1 MNISQVRI
9 TLRYE
14 EKLKCFANITFDDCF
29 VVRGVK
35 VIEGTNGRF
44 VSMPSH
50 KRVNGQYGDI
60 AHPTNSEMRK
70 RIEEAVFSAYAEKLE
85 EAQNKPNDCEPI
97 MGELTNP
104 ETYAWPQQRK
114 RSG

>member
-1 MNISQVRI
+1 MNISEVRI
-9 TLRYE
+9 TLRNE

-50 KRVNGQYGDI
+50 KRVNGQFGDV
-60 AHPTNSEMRK
+60 AHPTNTEMRRK
-70 RIEEAVFSAYAEKLE
+70 IEEAVFSAYAEKLE
-85 EAQNKPNDCEPI
+85 EAQTESGVYEPTI
-97 MGELTNP
+97 GELTNP
-104 ETYAWPQQRK
+104 EAKTWPERRR